1 MKACRSWRRSPV
13 CAAIGPLSGL
23 CIVSRLGCGC
33 SYGLPKESS
42 LCGGGQ
48 SVLLT
53 VYYLF
58 SLNS

>member
-1 MKACRSWRRSPV
+1 MKACRSWSQSPD
-13 CAAIGPLSGL
+13 CAAIGPLSG
-23 CIVSRLGCGC
+23 LGCGC
-33 SYGLPKESS
+33 SYGLPKGSS
-42 LCGGGQ
+42 LCGGVQ